1 MAKPTSQTPCLM
13 CGNNPADRPLPEL
26 RRWIEGR
33 IGAIEHDPFGD
44 HPYIVPYKKVLDQIL
59 EMERRRG

>member
-1 MAKPTSQTPCLM
+1 M

-26 RRWIEGR
+26 RWWIEGR
-33 IGAIEHDPFGD
+33 IAAIEHDPFGD
-44 HPYIVPYKKVLDQIL
+44 QPYIVPYKKVLDQIA